1 MNCIEIINTDFE
13 LLGIITNFESLI
25 CVWNYYECGTFELTI
40 NKNKANTNKL
50 KKDNMLIVNKRDDKI
65 LLIDKVVI
73 STEKN
78 SKTMK
83 VTGTCIKGVTKR
95 RIVATNGYDRVSE
108 DYAENI
114 QKHYLKNHLVE
125 SYYDNIRTT
134 ERDISWVKIAPTQNR
149 GIKTVWQA
157 RLTNLHDELKHI
169 SEDTGLGWY
178 GYLNRNEKC
187 IYFDSLKGT
196 DRTINQ
202 IENPNTHEYLK
213 GFTHE
218 QLQKYTHEQ
227 LQGTIKHPYI
237 IFSEK
242 KKNLLEG
249 KTTDDN
255 SNYKNV
261 GYVAGKGE
269 NEDRLITVIGTAKG
283 FDRREVLIDLN
294 NIEDI
299 DELNTEGQKKLD
311 TYKIIQSI
319 EGKVYQIPNMEW
331 EKDFFLGDLVTLES
345 DGIYE
350 DKRIIQ
356 AKEIYEILYTDETGK
371 FKELWNEKDI
381 NILFGQK
388 VNPFI
393 TNVLLLLGYEYH
405 KENIKKYKFD
415 DEQIQIQKQRV
426 RECLLNDIV
435 NKHYDGIRI
444 SQMLWGTYFI
454 NGLLLENGRLQ
465 FEPTNNSKIKI
476 HIPEGKKL
484 IIDDVKE
491 SLKNS
496 KILLKKYYNIEN
508 PKYICESWLLSK
520 EISIMLDEKSNI
532 KKFQELFEI
541 QSSKNGINDV
551 LNFVFNLKKCDNYH
565 QLPETTRLQK
575 SIKEFLINNGT
586 IYEGYGE
593 LKE

>member
-1 MNCIEIINTDFE
+1 MNCIEIINTNFE

-65 LLIDKVVI
+65 LLIDKIVI
-73 STEKN
+73 STEK

-83 VTGTCIKGVTKR
+83 ITGTCIKGITKR

-125 SYYDNIRTT
+125 SYYDEIRTA
-134 ERDISWVKIAPTQNR
+134 ERDISWIKIAQTQNR

-157 RLTNLHDELKHI
+157 RLTNLHEELKHI

-196 DRTINQ
+196 DRTVNQ
-202 IENPNTHEYLK
+202 VESPNTYEFLK
-213 GFTHE
+213 DFTHE
-218 QLQKYTHEQ
+218 QLQAYTHEQ

-269 NEDRLITVIGTAKG
+269 NEDRLITVLGTATG

-294 NIEDI
+294 NVEDV
-299 DELNTEGQKKLD
+299 DELKTEGQKKLD

-319 EGKVYQIPNMEW
+319 EGKVYQISNMEW

-356 AKEIYEILYTDETGK
+356 AKEIYERNNKTV
-371 FKELWNEKDI
+371 ELGFGDKVPSLGEEIKRIITRPI
-381 NILFGQK
+381 N
-388 VNPFI
+388 
-393 TNVLLLLGYEYH
+393 
-405 KENIKKYKFD
+405 
-415 DEQIQIQKQRV
+415 
-426 RECLLNDIV
+426 
-435 NKHYDGIRI
+435 
-444 SQMLWGTYFI
+444 
-454 NGLLLENGRLQ
+454 
-465 FEPTNNSKIKI
+465 
-476 HIPEGKKL
+476 
-484 IIDDVKE
+484 
-491 SLKNS
+491 
-496 KILLKKYYNIEN
+496 
-508 PKYICESWLLSK
+508 
-520 EISIMLDEKSNI
+520 
-532 KKFQELFEI
+532 
-541 QSSKNGINDV
+541 
-551 LNFVFNLKKCDNYH
+551 
-565 QLPETTRLQK
+565 
-575 SIKEFLINNGT
+575 
-586 IYEGYGE
+586 
-593 LKE
+593 

>member
-1 MNCIEIINTDFE
+1 MNCIEIINTNFE

-25 CVWNYYECGTFELTI
+25 CVWNYYECGIFELTI

-95 RIVATNGYDRVSE
+95 RIIATNGYDRVSE

-134 ERDISWVKIAPTQNR
+134 ERDIPWVKIAPTQNR

-202 IENPNTHEYLK
+202 IENPSTHEYLEN
-213 GFTHE
+213 FTHE

-227 LQGTIKHPYI
+227 LRGTIKHPYI

-319 EGKVYQIPNMEW
+319 EGKIYQIPNMEW

-356 AKEIYEILYTDETGK
+356 AKEIYERNNKTV
-371 FKELWNEKDI
+371 ELGFGDKIPSLGEEIKRIITRPI
-381 NILFGQK
+381 N
-388 VNPFI
+388 
-393 TNVLLLLGYEYH
+393 
-405 KENIKKYKFD
+405 
-415 DEQIQIQKQRV
+415 
-426 RECLLNDIV
+426 
-435 NKHYDGIRI
+435 
-444 SQMLWGTYFI
+444 
-454 NGLLLENGRLQ
+454 
-465 FEPTNNSKIKI
+465 
-476 HIPEGKKL
+476 
-484 IIDDVKE
+484 
-491 SLKNS
+491 
-496 KILLKKYYNIEN
+496 
-508 PKYICESWLLSK
+508 
-520 EISIMLDEKSNI
+520 
-532 KKFQELFEI
+532 
-541 QSSKNGINDV
+541 
-551 LNFVFNLKKCDNYH
+551 
-565 QLPETTRLQK
+565 
-575 SIKEFLINNGT
+575 
-586 IYEGYGE
+586 
-593 LKE
+593 

>member
-356 AKEIYEILYTDETGK
+356 AKEIYERNNKTV
-371 FKELWNEKDI
+371 ELGFGDKIPSLGEEIKRIITRPI
-381 NILFGQK
+381 N
-388 VNPFI
+388 
-393 TNVLLLLGYEYH
+393 
-405 KENIKKYKFD
+405 
-415 DEQIQIQKQRV
+415 
-426 RECLLNDIV
+426 
-435 NKHYDGIRI
+435 
-444 SQMLWGTYFI
+444 
-454 NGLLLENGRLQ
+454 
-465 FEPTNNSKIKI
+465 
-476 HIPEGKKL
+476 
-484 IIDDVKE
+484 
-491 SLKNS
+491 
-496 KILLKKYYNIEN
+496 
-508 PKYICESWLLSK
+508 
-520 EISIMLDEKSNI
+520 
-532 KKFQELFEI
+532 
-541 QSSKNGINDV
+541 
-551 LNFVFNLKKCDNYH
+551 
-565 QLPETTRLQK
+565 
-575 SIKEFLINNGT
+575 
-586 IYEGYGE
+586 
-593 LKE
+593 

>member
-1 MNCIEIINTDFE
+1 MNCIEIINTNFE
-13 LLGIITNFESLI
+13 LLGIIANFESLI

-95 RIVATNGYDRVSE
+95 RIIATNGYDRVSE

-134 ERDISWVKIAPTQNR
+134 ERDIPWVKIAPTQNR

-196 DRTINQ
+196 DRTVNQ
-202 IENPNTHEYLK
+202 IENPYIHEFLK
-213 GFTHE
+213 GFTQE
-218 QLQKYTHEQ
+218 QLQDYTHEQ
-227 LQGTIKHPYI
+227 LQGTIKHPYV

-249 KTTDDN
+249 TTTDDN

-269 NEDRLITVIGTAKG
+269 NEDRLITVLGTAKG

-299 DELNTEGQKKLD
+299 DELNSEGQKKLD

-331 EKDFFLGDLVTLES
+331 
-345 DGIYE
+345 
-350 DKRIIQ
+350 
-356 AKEIYEILYTDETGK
+356 
-371 FKELWNEKDI
+371 
-381 NILFGQK
+381 
-388 VNPFI
+388 
-393 TNVLLLLGYEYH
+393 
-405 KENIKKYKFD
+405 
-415 DEQIQIQKQRV
+415 
-426 RECLLNDIV
+426 
-435 NKHYDGIRI
+435 
-444 SQMLWGTYFI
+444 
-454 NGLLLENGRLQ
+454 
-465 FEPTNNSKIKI
+465 
-476 HIPEGKKL
+476 
-484 IIDDVKE
+484 
-491 SLKNS
+491 
-496 KILLKKYYNIEN
+496 
-508 PKYICESWLLSK
+508 
-520 EISIMLDEKSNI
+520 
-532 KKFQELFEI
+532 
-541 QSSKNGINDV
+541 
-551 LNFVFNLKKCDNYH
+551 
-565 QLPETTRLQK
+565 
-575 SIKEFLINNGT
+575 
-586 IYEGYGE
+586 
-593 LKE
+593 

>member
-1 MNCIEIINTDFE
+1 MNCIEIINTNFE

-83 VTGTCIKGVTKR
+83 VTGTCIKGITKR

-114 QKHYLKNHLVE
+114 QKHYLKKHLVE
-125 SYYDNIRTT
+125 SYYDNIRTI
-134 ERDISWVKIAPTQNR
+134 ERDIPWVKIAPTQNR

-169 SEDTGLGWY
+169 SEDTGIGWY

-283 FDRREVLIDLN
+283 FDRREILIDLN

-356 AKEIYEILYTDETGK
+356 AKEIYERNNKTV
-371 FKELWNEKDI
+371 ELGFGDKIPSLGEEIKRIITRPI
-381 NILFGQK
+381 N
-388 VNPFI
+388 
-393 TNVLLLLGYEYH
+393 
-405 KENIKKYKFD
+405 
-415 DEQIQIQKQRV
+415 
-426 RECLLNDIV
+426 
-435 NKHYDGIRI
+435 
-444 SQMLWGTYFI
+444 
-454 NGLLLENGRLQ
+454 
-465 FEPTNNSKIKI
+465 
-476 HIPEGKKL
+476 
-484 IIDDVKE
+484 
-491 SLKNS
+491 
-496 KILLKKYYNIEN
+496 
-508 PKYICESWLLSK
+508 
-520 EISIMLDEKSNI
+520 
-532 KKFQELFEI
+532 
-541 QSSKNGINDV
+541 
-551 LNFVFNLKKCDNYH
+551 
-565 QLPETTRLQK
+565 
-575 SIKEFLINNGT
+575 
-586 IYEGYGE
+586 
-593 LKE
+593 